1 MIKRKIK
8 TLVNIIRI
16 RLKEKTYEGRMKY
29 LLFKKNSDRLLIVFS
44 AFPPSNLRLYNYVKG
59 FASID
64 VDRLYI
70 NDNFGYKGSYYLYE
84 NGTTYPFDLTNGLIN
99 KIVSGGGYKYIY
111 TTGTSKGGTA
121 AIIFGLIFNAH
132 DIFAGACQ
140 YNLGTYLNKEA
151 HRKILISMMGS
162 ASETNVHLLDEY
174 MPQLIERYHHS
185 NSVIHLI
192 YSKKEK
198 EKTYE
203 EEIVDLVE
211 QLKKYDIQC
220 VQKIENFTNH
230 NDVGRY
236 FLPYVQDFFINT
248 NTNG

>member
-1 MIKRKIK
+1 
-8 TLVNIIRI
+8 
-16 RLKEKTYEGRMKY
+16 
-29 LLFKKNSDRLLIVFS
+29 
-44 AFPPSNLRLYNYVKG
+44 
-59 FASID
+59 
-64 VDRLYI
+64 
-70 NDNFGYKGSYYLYE
+70 
-84 NGTTYPFDLTNGLIN
+84 
-99 KIVSGGGYKYIY
+99 
-111 TTGTSKGGTA
+111 
-121 AIIFGLIFNAH
+121 
-132 DIFAGACQ
+132 
-140 YNLGTYLNKEA
+140 
-151 HRKILISMMGS
+151 MMGS

>member
-1 MIKRKIK
+1 MNMYCAKFRPP
-8 TLVNIIRI
+8 
-16 RLKEKTYEGRMKY
+16 KEINVPA
-29 LLFKKNSDRLLIVFS
+29 KNCHLTDDGKVIVDL
-44 AFPPSNLRLYNYVKG
+44 AYCPELAELRDKG
-59 FASID
+59 FEID